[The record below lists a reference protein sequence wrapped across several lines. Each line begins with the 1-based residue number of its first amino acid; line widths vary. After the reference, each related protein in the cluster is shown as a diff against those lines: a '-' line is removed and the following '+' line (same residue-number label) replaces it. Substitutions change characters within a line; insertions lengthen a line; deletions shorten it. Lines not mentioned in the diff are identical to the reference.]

1 VDPGTTTGLAAI
13 DLCGNVVDTYSAKN
27 LSLSKIIDHITSLGK
42 PVVVA
47 CDVMPAPRMVRKL
60 ASSLKCRIFEPQ
72 ADMKIRDKI
81 EIIAGHDEP
90 ANWHEKDALAAA
102 LFAKKDISKTLN
114 KVDRAVSGEERE
126 EIKYLLL
133 SEKARNLTH
142 AIELIGGDT
151 R

>member
-1 VDPGTTTGLAAI
+1 MDPGTTTGLAAI
-13 DLCGNVVDTYSAKN
+13 DLCGKVVDTYSAKN
-27 LSLSKIIDHITSLGK
+27 LSLSKIINHITSLGK
-42 PVVVA
+42 PVIIA
-47 CDVMPAPRMVRKL
+47 CDVVPAPRTVRKL

-72 ADMKIRDKI
+72 TDMKIRDKM
-81 EIIAGHDEP
+81 EIIAGHYEP

-102 LFAKKDISKTLN
+102 LFAKKNISKTFN
-114 KVDRAVSGEERE
+114 KVDRAISGEERE

-142 AIELIGGDT
+142 AIELAGGDV